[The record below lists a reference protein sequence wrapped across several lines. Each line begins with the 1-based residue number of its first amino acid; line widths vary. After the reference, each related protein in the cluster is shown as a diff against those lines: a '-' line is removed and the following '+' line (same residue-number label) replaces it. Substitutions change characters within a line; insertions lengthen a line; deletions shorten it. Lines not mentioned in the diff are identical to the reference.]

1 MAQPAAVP
9 ADRPL
14 EVQLAE
20 FSRRRFLAM
29 PLAGALA
36 WTAVGIAG
44 MRLPPELAA
53 IVLFMATGMIAYL
66 GMALSNLTGERFLDR
81 NRPKNVFDAL
91 FFHTVAM
98 SLLVYAVVIPFY
110 LRDLTSLP
118 LGVGVLTGLMWVPM
132 SWFTR
137 HWVGYFHAG
146 VRTALV
152 TALWFALPAQR
163 FVAIPFAIVAV
174 YVVSIVALEA
184 RWRASGVRPDGR
196 EHAVATA

>member
-1 MAQPAAVP
+1 MSQPAAVS
-9 ADRPL
+9 ATRSL
-14 EVQLAE
+14 EVQLDE

-29 PLAGALA
+29 PLAGAIA
-36 WTAVGIAG
+36 WSAIGVAG
-44 MRLPPELAA
+44 ALLPAPLAA
-53 IVLFMATGMIAYL
+53 LVLFAATGAIAYL

-81 NRPKNVFDAL
+81 GKPKNVFDSL

-98 SLLVYAVVIPFY
+98 SLLVYAVAIPFY
-110 LRDLTSLP
+110 MRDVTSLP

-152 TALWFALPAQR
+152 TALWFALPGQR
-163 FVAIPFAIVAV
+163 FVTIPFAIVAV
-174 YVVSIVALEA
+174 YAVTIAVLEA
-184 RWRASGVRPDGR
+184 RWRSRAQGAR
-196 EHAVATA
+196 A